1 VLPLAESG
9 TLSPAGGEVA
19 PAGAFVVLSSCARVA
34 MSRLASVLGMGALL
48 GVSRVAAA
56 ATEPLAA
63 GSTVTLR

>member
-1 VLPLAESG
+1 
-9 TLSPAGGEVA
+9 
-19 PAGAFVVLSSCARVA
+19 
-34 MSRLASVLGMGALL
+34 MSMLASVLGMGALL